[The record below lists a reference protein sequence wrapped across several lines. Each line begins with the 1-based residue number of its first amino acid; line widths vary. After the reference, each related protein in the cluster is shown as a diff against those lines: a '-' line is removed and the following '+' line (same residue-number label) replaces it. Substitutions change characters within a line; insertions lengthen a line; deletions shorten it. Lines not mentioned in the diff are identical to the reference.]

1 MHVDPFSE
9 HPGLCS
15 SCCLINGILAQEA
28 AGRRRNCEVMCR
40 STPPGA
46 ARHPHEPNGV
56 AVVPPVL
63 GAAVLPRPYGE
74 AAHGQGDAPAIHVRW
89 LYIGLMHVS
98 TQEILLLMSIFIHIG
113 CN

>member
-40 STPPGA
+40 SAPPCA
-46 ARHPHEPNGV
+46 ARRPHDPNGL
-56 AVVPPVL
+56 AGVPPVRD
-63 GAAVLPRPYGE
+63 AALLTRPFSEAGHEQENASAIYFRRPY
-74 AAHGQGDAPAIHVRW
+74 
-89 LYIGLMHVS
+89 IG
-98 TQEILLLMSIFIHIG
+98 
-113 CN
+113 